1 MKEGARFGELDGK
14 LSPGVN
20 STTACAG
27 LKRKGAGAHDSSNE
41 KSLKKTPSFMLD
53 ETFQSLTQGN
63 LSQNQNKHD
72 TLTYGPLTQSKNL
85 VPNELIR
92 NIDLLQYYYQM
103 SHLNIRVFVN
113 FFGSLPRE
121 VKK

>member
-20 STTACAG
+20 STTAG

-53 ETFQSLTQGN
+53 ETFQSLTKGN

-85 VPNELIR
+85 VPKELIR
-92 NIDLLQYYYQM
+92 NIDLLQYYYQI

-113 FFGSLPRE
+113 FFESLPRE